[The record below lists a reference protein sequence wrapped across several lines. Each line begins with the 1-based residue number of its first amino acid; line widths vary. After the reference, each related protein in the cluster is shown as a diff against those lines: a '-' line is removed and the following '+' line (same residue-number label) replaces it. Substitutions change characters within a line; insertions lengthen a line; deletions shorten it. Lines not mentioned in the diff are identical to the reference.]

1 MERLK
6 AVIVAGETS
15 GIGIKGIVSL
25 KLVLLLFTLMILKLG
40 VCDM

>member
-15 GIGIKGIVSL
+15 DIGIKGIVSL
-25 KLVLLLFTLMILKLG
+25 KLVLLLFTLLILKFWA
-40 VCDM
+40 VNM